1 MPPAA
6 DGTAVPGTAR
16 LPPPPALARTAPTCR
31 PTSHDSTSSAFP
43 PEQAGHPAALGQCQ
57 ARPDTGEI
65 STGTVPPASVARLAA
80 TGFPALCSVA
90 EETAMATGPG
100 HGCQTAARMIAKAIV
115 PPRPAPTS
123 LIRQSTALHQPLTP
137 AVKDL

>member
-1 MPPAA
+1 MPPEANS
-6 DGTAVPGTAR
+6 TAVPGTAR

-43 PEQAGHPAALGQCQ
+43 PEQAGHPAALGQRQ
-57 ARPDTGEI
+57 ARPDTGET
-65 STGTVPPASVARLAA
+65 STETVLPASVARLAA

-90 EETAMATGPG
+90 EEMAMAIGPE
-100 HGCQTAARMIAKAIV
+100 HDATTAARMIGKAIV

-123 LIRQSTALHQPLTP
+123 LIRQSTARHQPLTP